1 MVNVTL
7 QFTHWDSASLQVI
20 SRRLLSPRES
30 VHLSIGTSH
39 FVTVQKETA
48 SRVNFMGIDRRMFRT
63 TRLSWRAACDSA
75 PKKIPTQGSVAT
87 RIRETCFCRS
97 TVGLQPLARLPGIE
111 PGIAAYNVVPL
122 AFATDQ
128 PNAGDKK
135 SESLLCLPSLTTEE
149 RGSNPPSHHVLP
161 PAFTSQI
168 QAADKNNIETMILTG
183 L

>member
-63 TRLSWRAACDSA
+63 TRLSWRAAFDSA
-75 PKKIPTQGSVAT
+75 PKGS
-87 RIRETCFCRS
+87 
-97 TVGLQPLARLPGIE
+97 
-111 PGIAAYNVVPL
+111 
-122 AFATDQ
+122 
-128 PNAGDKK
+128 PNKDPWRQELEKHVSA
-135 SESLLCLPSLTTEE
+135 
-149 RGSNPPSHHVLP
+149 VLP
-161 PAFTSQI
+161 LDYSRLRGCPESNRELQLI
-168 QAADKNNIETMILTG
+168 M
-183 L
+183 

>member
-63 TRLSWRAACDSA
+63 TRLSWRAAFDSA
-75 PKKIPTQGSVAT
+75 PKKIPTQRSVAT
-87 RIRETCFCRS
+87 RIRETFSAVLLLNHSRLRRRPES
-97 TVGLQPLARLPGIE
+97 NRELQ
-111 PGIAAYNVVPL
+111 V
-122 AFATDQ
+122 
-128 PNAGDKK
+128 
-135 SESLLCLPSLTTEE
+135 
-149 RGSNPPSHHVLP
+149 
-161 PAFTSQI
+161 
-168 QAADKNNIETMILTG
+168 MM
-183 L
+183 